1 MMGQNVGMAD
11 RIVRII
17 LAVVF
22 IILALIYSPWWFIP
36 AVIALVT
43 GIVGWC
49 GLYALFGWNTCPVE
63 AKPAKKAP
71 AKKPAVKAGTGRK
84 LKNLETK
91 IGKVPKFFRELTT
104 KEPEMFAMVMRFEQ
118 HIWDDGKLSKKTKKL
133 IAIAIA
139 AALRDQHAVRA
150 QLAGAKNLG
159 VTKEEIEEAL
169 RVTFLLS
176 GMPAY
181 VYGKAQLDEVMK

>member
-1 MMGQNVGMAD
+1 MAMKKT
-11 RIVRII
+11 I
-17 LAVVF
+17 
-22 IILALIYSPWWFIP
+22 
-36 AVIALVT
+36 
-43 GIVGWC
+43 
-49 GLYALFGWNTCPVE
+49 
-63 AKPAKKAP
+63 AKKAP
-71 AKKPAVKAGTGRK
+71 VKTTTVKGSEKK
-84 LKNLETK
+84 LQDLEKK

-104 KEPEMFAMVMRFEQ
+104 NEPEMFNLVMRFEQ

-159 VTKEEIEEAL
+159 VTKTEVEEAL

-181 VYGKAQLDEVMK
+181 VYGKAQLDEVMP

>member
-1 MMGQNVGMAD
+1 MA
-11 RIVRII
+11 VKK
-17 LAVVF
+17 AV
-22 IILALIYSPWWFIP
+22 
-36 AVIALVT
+36 
-43 GIVGWC
+43 
-49 GLYALFGWNTCPVE
+49 
-63 AKPAKKAP
+63 AKKTPAKTTAARK
-71 AKKPAVKAGTGRK
+71 GTEK
-84 LKNLETK
+84 DLQDLEKK

-104 KEPEMFAMVMRFEQ
+104 KEPEMFNLVMRFEQ

-159 VTKEEIEEAL
+159 VTKAEVEEAL

-181 VYGKAQLDEVMK
+181 VYGKAQLDEVMP

>member
-1 MMGQNVGMAD
+1 MAMKKM
-11 RIVRII
+11 
-17 LAVVF
+17 AVKK
-22 IILALIYSPWWFIP
+22 P
-36 AVIALVT
+36 A
-43 GIVGWC
+43 
-49 GLYALFGWNTCPVE
+49 
-63 AKPAKKAP
+63 AKKAP
-71 AKKPAVKAGTGRK
+71 AKKPAQKAGAGRQIK
-84 LKNLETK
+84 SLEKK
-91 IGKVPKFFRELTT
+91 IGHVPKFFKELTT
-104 KEPEMFAMVMRFEQ
+104 KEPEMFNLVMRFEQ
-118 HIWDDGKLSKKTKKL
+118 HIWDDGKLSKKTKKI

-159 VTKEEIEEAL
+159 VTKAEIEEAL

>member
-1 MMGQNVGMAD
+1 MAA
-11 RIVRII
+11 RK
-17 LAVVF
+17 
-22 IILALIYSPWWFIP
+22 P
-36 AVIALVT
+36 A
-43 GIVGWC
+43 
-49 GLYALFGWNTCPVE
+49 
-63 AKPAKKAP
+63 AKKAP
-71 AKKPAVKAGTGRK
+71 AKKPAVKKTATK
-84 LKNLETK
+84 DLKSLEKK
-91 IGKVPKFFRELTT
+91 IGHVPKFFRELTT
-104 KEPEMFAMVMRFEQ
+104 NEPEMFSLVMRFEQ
-118 HIWDDGKLSKKTKKL
+118 HIWDDGRLSKKTKKL

-159 VTKEEIEEAL
+159 VTKGEVEEAL

>member
-1 MMGQNVGMAD
+1 MA
-11 RIVRII
+11 V
-17 LAVVF
+17 
-22 IILALIYSPWWFIP
+22 
-36 AVIALVT
+36 
-43 GIVGWC
+43 
-49 GLYALFGWNTCPVE
+49 
-63 AKPAKKAP
+63 
-71 AKKPAVKAGTGRK
+71 KKPAVRRSPVKKPAGKKASGRG
-84 LKNLETK
+84 LRTLEK
-91 IGKVPKFFRELTT
+91 QIGKVPKFFRDLTT
-104 KEPEMFAMVMRFEQ
+104 KEPEMYNLVMKFEQ
-118 HIWDDGKLSKKTKKL
+118 HIWDDGELTKQTKKL

-159 VTKEEIEEAL
+159 VSKSEIEEAL

>member
-1 MMGQNVGMAD
+1 MA
-11 RIVRII
+11 VKKPV
-17 LAVVF
+17 AKKSTVTK
-22 IILALIYSPWWFIP
+22 P
-36 AVIALVT
+36 AV
-43 GIVGWC
+43 
-49 GLYALFGWNTCPVE
+49 
-63 AKPAKKAP
+63 KKAP
-71 AKKPAVKAGTGRK
+71 AKKPAVSAAAAKD
-84 LKNLETK
+84 LKGLEKK

-104 KEPEMFAMVMRFEQ
+104 REPEMFELVMRFEQ

-139 AALRDQHAVRA
+139 AAMRDQHAVRA
-150 QLAGAKNLG
+150 QLAGAANIG
-159 VTKEEIEEAL
+159 VTKAEVEEAL

>member
-1 MMGQNVGMAD
+1 MA
-11 RIVRII
+11 VKKT
-17 LAVVF
+17 
-22 IILALIYSPWWFIP
+22 
-36 AVIALVT
+36 VT
-43 GIVGWC
+43 KKTPSKVT
-49 GLYALFGWNTCPVE
+49 A
-63 AKPAKKAP
+63 AKKRTD
-71 AKKPAVKAGTGRK
+71 KD
-84 LKNLETK
+84 LNNLEKK

-104 KEPEMFAMVMRFEQ
+104 KEPEMFNLVMRLEQ
-118 HIWDDGKLSKKTKKL
+118 HIWDDGKLSRKTKKL

-159 VTKEEIEEAL
+159 VTKAEVEEAL

-181 VYGKAQLDEVMK
+181 VYGKAQLDEVMP

>member
-1 MMGQNVGMAD
+1 MA
-11 RIVRII
+11 
-17 LAVVF
+17 
-22 IILALIYSPWWFIP
+22 
-36 AVIALVT
+36 
-43 GIVGWC
+43 
-49 GLYALFGWNTCPVE
+49 
-63 AKPAKKAP
+63 AKKP
-71 AKKPAVKAGTGRK
+71 GAKKPAAKKTTAKKPIVKKVAAKKPVTASGKG
-84 LKNLETK
+84 LKNLEK
-91 IGKVPKFFRELTT
+91 QIGHVPKFFKDLTT
-104 KEPEMFAMVMRFEQ
+104 KEPEMFKLVMRFEE

-150 QLAGAKNLG
+150 QLAGAKNIG
-159 VTKEEIEEAL
+159 VTKGEIEEAL

>member
-1 MMGQNVGMAD
+1 MA
-11 RIVRII
+11 VKK
-17 LAVVF
+17 
-22 IILALIYSPWWFIP
+22 
-36 AVIALVT
+36 
-43 GIVGWC
+43 
-49 GLYALFGWNTCPVE
+49 PVS
-63 AKPAKKAP
+63 KKAP
-71 AKKPAVKAGTGRK
+71 GKLPAIKAGTDRQLRG
-84 LKNLETK
+84 LEKK
-91 IGKVPKFFRELTT
+91 IGKVPKFFKELTT
-104 KEPEMFAMVMRFEQ
+104 NEPEMFNLVMRFEE
-118 HIWDDGKLSKKTKKL
+118 HIWDDGKVSKKTKKL

-159 VTKEEIEEAL
+159 VTKGEIEEAL

>member
-1 MMGQNVGMAD
+1 MKMVAKK
-11 RIVRII
+11 
-17 LAVVF
+17 
-22 IILALIYSPWWFIP
+22 IP
-36 AVIALVT
+36 AKTTA
-43 GIVGWC
+43 
-49 GLYALFGWNTCPVE
+49 
-63 AKPAKKAP
+63 AKKGSD
-71 AKKPAVKAGTGRK
+71 KK
-84 LKNLETK
+84 LQDLEKK

-104 KEPEMFAMVMRFEQ
+104 KDPEMFNLVMRFEQ
-118 HIWDDGKLSKKTKKL
+118 HIWDDGKLSRKTKKL

-159 VTKEEIEEAL
+159 VTKAEVEEAL

-181 VYGKAQLDEVMK
+181 VYGKAQLDEVMP